1 MNILNLNSTEKE
13 NPEIISKLFN
23 SLDIKEYEPSTIN
36 CMNEFI
42 KSYIK
47 NILKDAKKNMLLGK
61 REKITIEDVESAV
74 NRNQNNMYKNRSKI
88 SEMKFLA
95 DKVNSIDLP
104 EILESPIIKKPS
116 LDNNLLRNNFQIYS
130 DELNQIFLENKN
142 MAENTSLRVDDMIM
156 LGNKRKVNFS
166 NDSKNNLNYNGKL
179 HKNKRKISLNQAFK
193 KTSQENAKKEIE
205 NDNNKTIKINFAE
218 PKKIANIQSNNI
230 NNNEDDIDFDN
241 DEIDNT
247 NNNIGESTLNKTLL
261 NNISLKKDNEIN
273 IIGNKRKKS
282 VDSKNYSNNK
292 NIKKEKNKRKK
303 SISQELKNSLQQK
316 NKAIEKSMSSNSL
329 SKDDDDLSLDDND
342 EIDDTNNNAGE
353 STINKKENDDS
364 DEDEDSEEN
373 ENMNNNESNNND
385 NIGSSYSK
393 NNNDED

>member
-1 MNILNLNSTEKE
+1 MNIINSKSIDKGKSPKDIT
-13 NPEIISKLFN
+13 IIRKIFS
-23 SLDIKEYEPSTIN
+23 SLGIEEYEKNTLNYMS
-36 CMNEFI
+36 EFI
-42 KSYIK
+42 NSYIID
-47 NILKDAKKNMLLGK
+47 ILQEAKKNMILAK
-61 REKITIEDVESAV
+61 REKINIEDVESAV
-74 NRNQNNMYKNRSKI
+74 SSKQNHIYKNRTTLKDMKI
-88 SEMKFLA
+88 LS

-247 NNNIGESTLNKTLL
+247 NNNIGESTLNKKEEEAELGDDDEEGEEL
-261 NNISLKKDNEIN
+261 EGEDNE
-273 IIGNKRKKS
+273 G
-282 VDSKNYSNNK
+282 
-292 NIKKEKNKRKK
+292 
-303 SISQELKNSLQQK
+303 L
-316 NKAIEKSMSSNSL
+316 
-329 SKDDDDLSLDDND
+329 
-342 EIDDTNNNAGE
+342 
-353 STINKKENDDS
+353 
-364 DEDEDSEEN
+364 
-373 ENMNNNESNNND
+373 NESNNNG
-385 NIGSSYSK
+385 NEKYK
-393 NNNDED
+393 NESQLDFIHDDNNDEENFDEEY

>member
-1 MNILNLNSTEKE
+1 MNIINSKSIDKGKSPKDIT
-13 NPEIISKLFN
+13 IIRKIFS
-23 SLDIKEYEPSTIN
+23 SLGIEEYEKNTLNYMS
-36 CMNEFI
+36 EFI
-42 KSYIK
+42 NSYIID
-47 NILKDAKKNMLLGK
+47 ILQEAKKNMILAK
-61 REKITIEDVESAV
+61 REKINIEDVESAV
-74 NRNQNNMYKNRSKI
+74 SSKQNHIYKNRTTLKDMKI
-88 SEMKFLA
+88 LS

-142 MAENTSLRVDDMIM
+142 MTENTSLRVDDMIM

-247 NNNIGESTLNKTLL
+247 NNNIGESTLNKKEEEAELGDDDEEGEEL
-261 NNISLKKDNEIN
+261 EGEDNE
-273 IIGNKRKKS
+273 G
-282 VDSKNYSNNK
+282 
-292 NIKKEKNKRKK
+292 
-303 SISQELKNSLQQK
+303 L
-316 NKAIEKSMSSNSL
+316 
-329 SKDDDDLSLDDND
+329 
-342 EIDDTNNNAGE
+342 
-353 STINKKENDDS
+353 
-364 DEDEDSEEN
+364 
-373 ENMNNNESNNND
+373 NESNNNG
-385 NIGSSYSK
+385 NEKYK
-393 NNNDED
+393 NESQLDFIHDDNNDEENFDEES

>member
-1 MNILNLNSTEKE
+1 MNIINSKSIDKGKSPKDIT
-13 NPEIISKLFN
+13 IIRKIFS
-23 SLDIKEYEPSTIN
+23 SLGIEEYEKNTLNYMS
-36 CMNEFI
+36 EFI
-42 KSYIK
+42 NSYIID
-47 NILKDAKKNMLLGK
+47 ILQEAKKNMILAK
-61 REKITIEDVESAV
+61 REKINIEDVESAV
-74 NRNQNNMYKNRSKI
+74 SSKQNHIYKNRTTLKDMKI
-88 SEMKFLA
+88 LS

-247 NNNIGESTLNKTLL
+247 NNNIGESTLNKKEEEAELGDDDEEGEEL
-261 NNISLKKDNEIN
+261 EGEDNE
-273 IIGNKRKKS
+273 G
-282 VDSKNYSNNK
+282 
-292 NIKKEKNKRKK
+292 
-303 SISQELKNSLQQK
+303 L
-316 NKAIEKSMSSNSL
+316 
-329 SKDDDDLSLDDND
+329 
-342 EIDDTNNNAGE
+342 
-353 STINKKENDDS
+353 
-364 DEDEDSEEN
+364 
-373 ENMNNNESNNND
+373 NESNNNG
-385 NIGSSYSK
+385 NEKYK
-393 NNNDED
+393 N

>member
-1 MNILNLNSTEKE
+1 MNIINSKSIDKGKSPKDIT
-13 NPEIISKLFN
+13 IIRKIFS
-23 SLDIKEYEPSTIN
+23 SLGIEEYEKNTLNYMS
-36 CMNEFI
+36 EFI
-42 KSYIK
+42 NSYIID
-47 NILKDAKKNMLLGK
+47 ILQEAKKNMILAK
-61 REKITIEDVESAV
+61 REKINIEDVESAV
-74 NRNQNNMYKNRSKI
+74 SSKQNHMYKNRTTLKDMKI
-88 SEMKFLA
+88 LS

-247 NNNIGESTLNKTLL
+247 NNNIGESTLNKKEEEAELGDDDEEGEEL
-261 NNISLKKDNEIN
+261 EGEDNE
-273 IIGNKRKKS
+273 G
-282 VDSKNYSNNK
+282 
-292 NIKKEKNKRKK
+292 
-303 SISQELKNSLQQK
+303 L
-316 NKAIEKSMSSNSL
+316 
-329 SKDDDDLSLDDND
+329 
-342 EIDDTNNNAGE
+342 
-353 STINKKENDDS
+353 
-364 DEDEDSEEN
+364 
-373 ENMNNNESNNND
+373 NESNNNG
-385 NIGSSYSK
+385 NEKYK
-393 NNNDED
+393 NESQLDFIHDDNNDEENFDEES

>member
-1 MNILNLNSTEKE
+1 MKILS
-13 NPEIISKLFN
+13 
-23 SLDIKEYEPSTIN
+23 
-36 CMNEFI
+36 
-42 KSYIK
+42 
-47 NILKDAKKNMLLGK
+47 
-61 REKITIEDVESAV
+61 
-74 NRNQNNMYKNRSKI
+74 
-88 SEMKFLA
+88 

-247 NNNIGESTLNKTLL
+247 NNNIGESTLNKKEEEAELGDDDEEGEEL
-261 NNISLKKDNEIN
+261 EGEDNE
-273 IIGNKRKKS
+273 G
-282 VDSKNYSNNK
+282 
-292 NIKKEKNKRKK
+292 
-303 SISQELKNSLQQK
+303 L
-316 NKAIEKSMSSNSL
+316 
-329 SKDDDDLSLDDND
+329 
-342 EIDDTNNNAGE
+342 
-353 STINKKENDDS
+353 
-364 DEDEDSEEN
+364 
-373 ENMNNNESNNND
+373 NESNNNG
-385 NIGSSYSK
+385 NEKYK
-393 NNNDED
+393 NESQLDFIHDDNNDEENFDEES

>member
-1 MNILNLNSTEKE
+1 MNIINSKSIDKGKSPKDIT
-13 NPEIISKLFN
+13 IIRKIFS
-23 SLDIKEYEPSTIN
+23 SLGIEEYEKNTLNYMS
-36 CMNEFI
+36 EFI
-42 KSYIK
+42 NSYIID
-47 NILKDAKKNMLLGK
+47 ILQEAKKNMILAK
-61 REKITIEDVESAV
+61 REKINIEDVESAV
-74 NRNQNNMYKNRSKI
+74 SSKQNHIYKNRTTLKDMKI
-88 SEMKFLA
+88 LS

-230 NNNEDDIDFDN
+230 NNNEDYIDFDN

-247 NNNIGESTLNKTLL
+247 NNNIGESTLNKKEEEAELGDDDEEGEEL
-261 NNISLKKDNEIN
+261 EGEDNE
-273 IIGNKRKKS
+273 G
-282 VDSKNYSNNK
+282 
-292 NIKKEKNKRKK
+292 
-303 SISQELKNSLQQK
+303 L
-316 NKAIEKSMSSNSL
+316 
-329 SKDDDDLSLDDND
+329 
-342 EIDDTNNNAGE
+342 
-353 STINKKENDDS
+353 
-364 DEDEDSEEN
+364 
-373 ENMNNNESNNND
+373 NESNNNG
-385 NIGSSYSK
+385 NEKYK
-393 NNNDED
+393 NESQLDFIHDDNNDEENFDEES

>member
-1 MNILNLNSTEKE
+1 MNIINSKSIDKGKSPKDIT
-13 NPEIISKLFN
+13 IIRKIFS
-23 SLDIKEYEPSTIN
+23 SLGIEEYEKNTLNYMS
-36 CMNEFI
+36 EFI
-42 KSYIK
+42 NSYIID
-47 NILKDAKKNMLLGK
+47 ILQEAKKNMILAK
-61 REKITIEDVESAV
+61 REKINIEDVESAV
-74 NRNQNNMYKNRSKI
+74 SSKQNHIYKNRTTLKDMKI
-88 SEMKFLA
+88 LS

-130 DELNQIFLENKN
+130 DELNQIFLEKKN

-247 NNNIGESTLNKTLL
+247 NNNIGESTLNKKEEEAELGDDDEEGEEL
-261 NNISLKKDNEIN
+261 EGEDNE
-273 IIGNKRKKS
+273 G
-282 VDSKNYSNNK
+282 
-292 NIKKEKNKRKK
+292 
-303 SISQELKNSLQQK
+303 L
-316 NKAIEKSMSSNSL
+316 
-329 SKDDDDLSLDDND
+329 
-342 EIDDTNNNAGE
+342 
-353 STINKKENDDS
+353 
-364 DEDEDSEEN
+364 
-373 ENMNNNESNNND
+373 NESNNNG
-385 NIGSSYSK
+385 NEKYK
-393 NNNDED
+393 NESQLDFIHDDNNDEENFDEES